1 MIKDR
6 DFYKTILRLSLPAAF
21 QAAINLLVVLA
32 DNLMVSQL
40 DARGLSFAAVVQSNS
55 ITNLAIAF
63 LTGLAS
69 GSIVLVSQYWG
80 KKDTRSIKQV
90 AAAVTLLAVLVSFL
104 FILVIQLFPRQI
116 LHIVINRNETEAV
129 NIAMR
134 YLPLV
139 AFSYFPYAITA
150 CLIAMLKGIEIVR
163 ITIYTTVISLF
174 TNVGFNYILIFGKLG
189 FPSLGVQGAAIGTLI
204 ARAIEMGL
212 VIWYC
217 TRVQQTM
224 PFRMGMLRHQASWAW
239 QDFFRF
245 GLPVGITDAQW
256 AVIGMLKMV
265 IIGQLGILMS
275 NAAGVVDSLMN
286 LGTLFTFALAG
297 GAAVMVGKA
306 VGAGDLKRVREYS
319 STIQRMFLIIGVFM
333 AAVVFAVRKPF
344 ISLYGLTPEAA
355 ELAVKMVNVCVL
367 TLIGTSYHGS
377 CFVGI
382 NRGAGDNRF
391 VMMVD
396 TICGWFI
403 VLPSAF
409 LAAFVLKLPLHW
421 VYFLTRVDQTFKWI
435 IARHRLRGNKWIHNV
450 TREQTGLPPQVAAN
464 D

>member
-55 ITNLAIAF
+55 ITNLVIAF

-80 KKDTRSIKQV
+80 KKDTRSIKAV
-90 AAAVTLLAVLVSFL
+90 AAAVTLLSVMVAAL
-104 FILVIQLFPRQI
+104 FILAIQLFPRQI

-139 AFSYFPYAITA
+139 AFSYLPYAITA
-150 CLIAMLKGIEIVR
+150 CLIGMLKGIEIVR
-163 ITIYTTVISLF
+163 ITIYITVVSLF

-189 FPSLGVQGAAIGTLI
+189 FPALGVQGAAIGTLL
-204 ARAIEMGL
+204 ARVIEMGL

-217 TRVQQTM
+217 TRVQQAM
-224 PFRMGMLRHQASWAW
+224 HFRMGMLRRQTAWAW

-275 NAAGVVDSLMN
+275 NAVGVVDSLMN

-306 VGAGDLKRVREYS
+306 VGAGDIKRVKEYS
-319 STIQRMFLIIGVFM
+319 STIQRLFLIFGVFM
-333 AAVVFAVRKPF
+333 AAVVFVIRKPF
-344 ISLYGLTPEAA
+344 ISLYGLTPEA
-355 ELAVKMVNVCVL
+355 EQLAVMMVNVCVL

-391 VMMVD
+391 VMLVD

-403 VLPSAF
+403 VLPAAF

-435 IARHRLRGNKWIHNV
+435 IARRRLQGDKWIHNV
-450 TREQTGLPPQVAAN
+450 TRDHEGLSPQAVSN